1 MVDEVDSLVE
11 LLRGGID
18 AVEVLVFMHVQYEDL
33 GAISGC
39 QVGRYVH
46 SSTACS

>member
-1 MVDEVDSLVE
+1 MVDELDSLDE

-18 AVEVLVFMHVQYEDL
+18 AVEVLVFMHVQYDDL
-33 GAISGC
+33 GTMSGC
-39 QVGRYVH
+39 QVGRHVH